1 MSDKNQQALPFFTRY
16 LEEQFCE
23 DLSVE
28 EMDAVQGG
36 LTQIAPIDLGDEI
49 RIHPRPIGHPLPR
62 PIGHPLPRPISHPLP
77 SPTVHPL
84 PRPTGHPI
92 FTSKIT
98 DLYAPDISIYSFQ
111 GENS

>member
-36 LTQIAPIDLGDEI
+36 LTQIAPVDLGDEI

-62 PIGHPLPRPISHPLP
+62 
-77 SPTVHPL
+77 PTVHPL

>member
-28 EMDAVQGG
+28 EMNAVQGG
-36 LTQIAPIDLGDEI
+36 LTKIAPVDLGDEI
-49 RIHPRPIGHPLPR
+49 PIHPRPLPRPLPR
-62 PIGHPLPRPISHPLP
+62 PIGHPIPRPLPHPI
-77 SPTVHPL
+77 
-84 PRPTGHPI
+84 GHPI

-98 DLYAPDISIYSFQ
+98 DLYAADTTMYSFE
-111 GENS
+111 GGDS